1 MIITVNISYSLD
13 ISLDKFLPPPV
24 IVYDESCEVKPVSSD
39 IR

>member
-13 ISLDKFLPPPV
+13 ISLDKFLPPV
-24 IVYDESCEVKPVSSD
+24 IVDDESCEVKPVSSD